1 MFGFI
6 KEIFVGFLGFGGSL
20 VSDRTKCLSLNNR
33 PCQARPTLVEKTL
46 MNFSIVHILSVL
58 IGVVEV
64 VMAHMLEY
72 IIRIK

>member
-33 PCQARPTLVEKTL
+33 PCQARPTLVEKDSNELFYHPYT
-46 MNFSIVHILSVL
+46 VSVN
-58 IGVVEV
+58 
-64 VMAHMLEY
+64 
-72 IIRIK
+72 RCC